1 MNDRKIVN
9 RVVRLP
15 FISTII
21 AFASIVFISCV
32 TDWSIGKD
40 IQEIEEEIYRDIF
53 VIDSLIMEMKLTLGD
68 SSFVELN
75 K

>member
-1 MNDRKIVN
+1 MNDRKIIN
-9 RVVRLP
+9 RVIRFP
-15 FISTII
+15 FISVII
-21 AFASIVFISCV
+21 AFVSIVFISCV
-32 TDWSIGKD
+32 ADWSIGKD
-40 IQEIEEEIYRDIF
+40 IQQIEEEIYKDIF

>member
-1 MNDRKIVN
+1 MNDRKIIN
-9 RVVRLP
+9 RVIRFP
-15 FISTII
+15 FVSVIV
-21 AFASIVFISCV
+21 AFVSIVFISCV
-32 TDWSIGKD
+32 ADWSIGKD
-40 IQEIEEEIYRDIF
+40 IQEIEEEIYKDIF

>member
-1 MNDRKIVN
+1 MSDGKIVN
-9 RVVRLP
+9 RAIRLS
-15 FISTII
+15 FIGSII
-21 AFASIVFISCV
+21 TFVSIVFISCV

-53 VIDSLIMEMKLTLGD
+53 VIDSLILEMKMMLGD

>member
-1 MNDRKIVN
+1 MSDGKIVN
-9 RVVRLP
+9 RAIRLSL
-15 FISTII
+15 IGSII
-21 AFASIVFISCV
+21 AFVSIVFISCV

-53 VIDSLIMEMKLTLGD
+53 VIDSLILEMKMMLGD

>member
-1 MNDRKIVN
+1 MSDGKIVN
-9 RVVRLP
+9 RAIRLS
-15 FISTII
+15 FVGSIS
-21 AFASIVFISCV
+21 AFVSIVFISCV

-53 VIDSLIMEMKLTLGD
+53 VIDSLIMEMKLALGD

>member
-1 MNDRKIVN
+1 MNDRKIIN
-9 RVVRLP
+9 RIVRFP
-15 FISTII
+15 FISAII
-21 AFASIVFISCV
+21 AFVSIVFISCV
-32 TDWSIGKD
+32 ADWSIGKD

-53 VIDSLIMEMKLTLGD
+53 VIDSLILEMRMMLGD

>member
-1 MNDRKIVN
+1 MNDRKVIN
-9 RVVRLP
+9 RVARFS

-21 AFASIVFISCV
+21 AFVSVVFISCV

-53 VIDSLIMEMKLTLGD
+53 VIDSLILEMKMMLGD

>member
-1 MNDRKIVN
+1 MNDRKIIN
-9 RVVRLP
+9 RVTRFP
-15 FISTII
+15 FISVII
-21 AFASIVFISCV
+21 AFVSIVFISCV
-32 TDWSIGKD
+32 ADWSIGKD
-40 IQEIEEEIYRDIF
+40 IQEIEEEIYKDIF

>member
-1 MNDRKIVN
+1 MNDRKIIN
-9 RVVRLP
+9 RVIRFP
-15 FISTII
+15 FASAIV
-21 AFASIVFISCV
+21 AFVSIVFISCV
-32 TDWSIGKD
+32 ADWSIGKD

>member
-1 MNDRKIVN
+1 MSDGKIVN
-9 RVVRLP
+9 RAIRLSL
-15 FISTII
+15 ISSIV
-21 AFASIVFISCV
+21 AFVSIVFISCV

-53 VIDSLIMEMKLTLGD
+53 VIDSLILEMKMMLGD